1 MEQKRKVEKIALP
14 SITKALGNGF
24 NLIAENIHFIVL
36 PILFDLLVWLGPRF
50 RAYDLLKGNV
60 ISLSQQIDQNAPAN
74 LLNQMNSL
82 RDIALSALEQTN
94 IMGAIHFFPISV
106 PILLGGNT
114 SMAGPIDNLQVIEL
128 HSVFVLFLLVA
139 LLALTGLLFGCFY
152 YSAIAKKTSII
163 AYRLTLH
170 RFFRQLLNSFV
181 AVLLLFI
188 SLVILLI
195 PISCILSILLMVS
208 SGLAQFLS
216 MIFMIMI
223 AWLIIPLFFTMHGI
237 FLGNGVIESLKMSF
251 NLARWF
257 STSTSFF
264 IVAIVVISQGMN
276 LIWTIPQPDSW
287 LLLIGI
293 TGHAF
298 ITTSLISA
306 SFILYQQYLSWISE
320 NEELITKGI
329 IQK

>member
-1 MEQKRKVEKIALP
+1 
-14 SITKALGNGF
+14 
-24 NLIAENIHFIVL
+24 
-36 PILFDLLVWLGPRF
+36 
-50 RAYDLLKGNV
+50 
-60 ISLSQQIDQNAPAN
+60 
-74 LLNQMNSL
+74 
-82 RDIALSALEQTN
+82 
-94 IMGAIHFFPISV
+94 
-106 PILLGGNT
+106 
-114 SMAGPIDNLQVIEL
+114 
-128 HSVFVLFLLVA
+128 
-139 LLALTGLLFGCFY
+139 
-152 YSAIAKKTSII
+152 
-163 AYRLTLH
+163 
-170 RFFRQLLNSFV
+170 
-181 AVLLLFI
+181 
-188 SLVILLI
+188 
-195 PISCILSILLMVS
+195 MVS

-257 STSTSFF
+257 FYLNKLFYCRDRGHFS
-264 IVAIVVISQGMN
+264 GMN

-320 NEELITKGI
+320 TKN
-329 IQK
+329 